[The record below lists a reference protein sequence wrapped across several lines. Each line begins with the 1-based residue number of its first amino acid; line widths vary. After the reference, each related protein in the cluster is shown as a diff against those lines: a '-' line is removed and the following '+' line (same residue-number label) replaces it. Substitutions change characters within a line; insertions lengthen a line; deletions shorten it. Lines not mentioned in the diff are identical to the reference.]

1 MKPNYWE
8 YIVLEYIEYVVQ
20 KTQVFEM
27 THLLCVFKA
36 SGYISALQLKT
47 ISIEAL
53 ICVHRDN
60 VKIFANWMI
69 QVALYLII
77 SRQDLNYFLK

>member
-1 MKPNYWE
+1 MKPSYWE
-8 YIVLEYIEYVVQ
+8 YIEYIVQ
-20 KTQVFEM
+20 KTQGFKM

-36 SGYISALQLKT
+36 SGFMSALQLKK

-60 VKIFANWMI
+60 VKIFA
-69 QVALYLII
+69 
-77 SRQDLNYFLK
+77 K